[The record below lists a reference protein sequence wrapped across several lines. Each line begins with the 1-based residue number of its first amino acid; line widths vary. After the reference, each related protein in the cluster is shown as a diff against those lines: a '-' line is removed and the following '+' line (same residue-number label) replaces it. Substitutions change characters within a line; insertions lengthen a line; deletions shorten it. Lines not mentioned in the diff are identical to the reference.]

1 MDAPQV
7 LAPGQ
12 QQLPL
17 HRGTRGDLTDHC
29 MVVADD
35 KRHQYQTSGL
45 LPSHIAINEV
55 LQFAFQ

>member
-17 HRGTRGDLTDHC
+17 HRGTRDDSFDLC
-29 MVVADD
+29 MVVVGG
-35 KRHQYQTSGL
+35 KRDQYYSSGL
-45 LPSHIAINEV
+45 LPNHIAMNEII
-55 LQFAFQ
+55 QFAI